1 MPLSSHL
8 RPHDIV
14 DKTLKVWDAESGQE
28 MLTLRGHVESVWSVH
43 FSPDGTRIVSGSAD
57 ANLKIWDARSLAA
70 SK

>member
-1 MPLSSHL
+1 M
-8 RPHDIV
+8 

-57 ANLKIWDARSLAA
+57 DNLKIWDARPLAD